1 MDIMGKTFFVL
12 KIVAVF
18 MKCKAQPH
26 NLYLI
31 GAFLSQKEKGR
42 TLLGFKPKSIGNL
55 GHRLNQASA
64 NSTKFP
70 PYLWIYIPTFFH
82 FPVLCS
88 GAFFSLFVFDEF

>member
-26 NLYLI
+26 MLYLI
-31 GAFLSQKEKGR
+31 EAFLSQKEKGK

-55 GHRLNQASA
+55 GASFTLKP
-64 NSTKFP
+64 SLDLP
-70 PYLWIYIPTFFH
+70 PYI
-82 FPVLCS
+82 
-88 GAFFSLFVFDEF
+88 FSLSCFV